1 MIMRTII
8 KTVSFFLVILTI
20 ASCSTEA
27 EPIHYGNDQC
37 NFCKMNVVDKAHSA
51 QYVTKKG
58 KQFKYDAIE
67 CMVNEINKLGN
78 EKDLAVLLIAD
89 YGNPGTMVD
98 AQKATYLISKG
109 IKSPMGAFLSGFS
122 DKSKAEE
129 NKSKF
134 GGQLFDWN
142 SLVELFKN
150 Q

>member
-1 MIMRTII
+1 MRTI
-8 KTVSFFLVILTI
+8 KTVFLFLVIFTI
-20 ASCSTEA
+20 TSCSKEA
-27 EPIHYGNDQC
+27 EPIQYGNDQC

-78 EKDLAVLLIAD
+78 INDLAVLLVAD
-89 YGNPGTMVD
+89 FGNPGAMVD
-98 AQKATYLISKG
+98 AKTATYLISKG

-122 DKSKAEE
+122 DKAKAEE

-134 GGQLFDWN
+134 GGQVFDWN